1 MLIVKIVITI
11 YNYLE
16 PTLLVMPDNN
26 LLLLCLWEVIYKISD
41 KLNLNFHSKMKW
53 ENDLKEKSFG
63 WLQSLSHTLGN
74 WYF

>member
-41 KLNLNFHSKMKW
+41 KLNLNFHSKMK
-53 ENDLKEKSFG
+53 
-63 WLQSLSHTLGN
+63 
-74 WYF
+74 